1 MGSRPRLHG
10 GRLSTG
16 ATEGGMGPRIRED
29 NEGKGNKI
37 PRLRC
42 AAGMTCGLGRMSDG
56 FPPPFSRGQALRG
69 SNGGRGGGMTCGWR
83 KGDGSPHARGQG
95 RGRLSGQGRGR
106 PHPGLPPSRGK
117 GGLRAVREPPLRRG
131 GRRGLAVAAATHG
144 FHPGENVPDLRQ
156 QLVGDGRRCG
166 ESSGGGCRFDAA
178 L

>member
-1 MGSRPRLHG
+1 
-10 GRLSTG
+10 
-16 ATEGGMGPRIRED
+16 MGPRIRED
-29 NEGKGNKI
+29 NERKGNKI

-42 AAGMTCGLGRMSDG
+42 AALGMTCGLGRMSAG
-56 FPPPFSRGQALRG
+56 FPPPSSRGQALCEN
-69 SNGGRGGGMTCGWR
+69 NGGEGRGMTCGWR
-83 KGDGSPHARGQG
+83 KGDGSPHPRGQG
-95 RGRLSGQGRGR
+95 RGRVPASARTREGMGPRMREDKGGGGFH

-131 GRRGLAVAAATHG
+131 GRRELAVAAATHG

-156 QLVGDGRRCG
+156 QLVGNGWRCG